1 MSFLSLVLGINVH
14 SMFSERHDTPSDF
27 PRLLKEGA
35 YAYCRHPFYLAL
47 MANQASIALISCS
60 LAGLVVFAALI
71 PFWLFLIHIE
81 EKELLEYW
89 GEAYKEY
96 MDRVPALLPIRLKA
110 FMRKKKQ
117 DN

>member
-1 MSFLSLVLGINVH
+1 
-14 SMFSERHDTPSDF
+14 MFPERHDNLSDF
-27 PRLLKEGA
+27 PRLLKEGP

-47 MANQASIALISCS
+47 IANQASIPLITCS
-60 LAGLVVFAALI
+60 MARLVGFATIIL
-71 PFWLFLIHIE
+71 FWLFLIHVE
-81 EKELLEYW
+81 EKELLEHW

-96 MDRVPALLPIRLKA
+96 VERVPALLPIRLKA